1 MTKNMKA
8 YWDENWTAWEQDR
21 EPSSF
26 ARKALKLF
34 TLKGVLS
41 VLDLGCGTGRDSLFF
56 MENGMHVTAVDVSQV
71 ALDAIRRPN
80 IRKICAGLSELSLEP
95 VSFDA
100 VYAHLSLH
108 YFDDAA
114 TRRIIGNI
122 FQALKPGGVF
132 CVRCKSVKD
141 RLYGQGIPA
150 GPDMFE
156 DGHLRHFFSPRYM
169 QDILGV
175 FDACAVTETKEDYY
189 GPCAFVEG
197 TGFKN
202 GG

>member
-1 MTKNMKA
+1 MTKNAKA
-8 YWDENWTAWEQDR
+8 YWDKNWTRWPEDR

-34 TLKGVLS
+34 TLKGALS

-56 MENGMHVTAVDVSQV
+56 MENGLHVTAVDVSQA
-71 ALDAIRRPN
+71 ALDKIRRPN
-80 IRKICAGLSELSLEP
+80 IRKICADLSDLALEP
-95 VSFDA
+95 DSFNA

-114 TRRIIGNI
+114 TRRIIAGVY
-122 FQALKPGGVF
+122 QALKPGGVF
-132 CVRCKSVKD
+132 CLRCKSVKD
-141 RLYGQGIPA
+141 PLYGRGA
-150 GPDMFE
+150 RVGPDMFE
-156 DGHLRHFFSPRYM
+156 EEHLRHFFSPEYM
-169 QDILGV
+169 QDVLGV
-175 FDACAVTETKEDYY
+175 FDACAVTETEEDYY